1 MNDFTRIAVTVPFSI
16 VRLIDKIIEE
26 RKLDGEI
33 GTSKAAV
40 ALELLKIGARVKERE
55 MNKVASVD
63 VSLNEKLKFIAN
75 SASSSDAKANLLID
89 LLIYYLI
96 DISSVP
102 ESTIKQIVDK
112 NKTGREERLNQLFG
126 R

>member
-1 MNDFTRIAVTVPFSI
+1 MNDSTRIAVTVPFSI
-16 VRLIDKIIEE
+16 VKLIDKIIEE

-75 SASSSDAKANLLID
+75 SASSSDAKTNLLID

-96 DISSVP
+96 DVNSVP

-112 NKTGREERLNQLFG
+112 NKTGREEILNQLFG